1 MDKVEELLRSRKW
14 AKDCLRVN
22 IAQPEQII
30 TRGKSGKVKI
40 ALVKSN
46 LLRKDE
52 HELREA
58 IRYIAPE
65 WWDEETQV
73 ILNHNV
79 QCKRHKDSNKEH
91 SWIIFLGDF
100 TGGALCF
107 EDGTR
112 VEEQYKWHKIDGHQ
126 YHWNE
131 PHEGEKF
138 SIVLYRSGAKK
149 TKIQQIIEAKKKRTG
164 KSQEEG
170 RRETVVLKPNE
181 TPSDVNIDGL
191 VEEFRLM
198 VAKLLAPHR
207 ERIENIPAP
216 A

>member
-14 AKDCLRVN
+14 SKDCLRDN
-22 IAQPEQII
+22 IAQPEQIV
-30 TRGKSGKVKI
+30 TRGKVKI

-46 LLRKDE
+46 VLRKDE

-58 IRYIAPE
+58 IRFIAPE

-73 ILNHNV
+73 TLNHNV

-107 EDGTR
+107 DDGTR
-112 VEEQYKWHKIDGHQ
+112 IEEQYKWHKIDGHQ
-126 YHWNE
+126 YHWSE

-149 TKIQQIIEAKKKRTG
+149 TKVQQITDAKKKRTG

-170 RRETVVLKPNE
+170 RPDA
-181 TPSDVNIDGL
+181 SDPTTALIDGL
-191 VEEFRLM
+191 AEECRAM
-198 VAKLLAPHR
+198 VAKLLAPRR
-207 ERIENIPAP
+207 EHIENIPVP
-216 A
+216 T

>member
-1 MDKVEELLRSRKW
+1 MQAS
-14 AKDCLRVN
+14 
-22 IAQPEQII
+22 
-30 TRGKSGKVKI
+30 
-40 ALVKSN
+40 
-46 LLRKDE
+46 
-52 HELREA
+52 
-58 IRYIAPE
+58 
-65 WWDEETQV
+65 
-73 ILNHNV
+73 
-79 QCKRHKDSNKEH
+79 HKDSNKEH

-107 EDGTR
+107 DDGTR

-149 TKIQQIIEAKKKRTG
+149 TKIQQINEAKKKKLVEKPKEVGRTEA
-164 KSQEEG
+164 SYP
-170 RRETVVLKPNE
+170 TAAL
-181 TPSDVNIDGL
+181 IDGL

-198 VAKLLAPHR
+198 VTKLLAPHR
-207 ERIENIPAP
+207 TRIENIPAP